1 MKKQAAAKEEGVMK
15 LSNIAIAAAVLFGGA
30 IISQAQMPNRYD
42 HVAQRQVNQQR
53 RIAAGVRQGQL
64 TRGQAFRLERREAAI
79 HREVRTMRAFD
90 HGRLT
95 HPDRRVLYRQQN
107 RMSRRIY
114 RDRRF

>member
-1 MKKQAAAKEEGVMK
+1 MK
-15 LSNIAIAAAVLFGGA
+15 LSTIALTAALLFGGA
-30 IISQAQMPNRYD
+30 ALSQAQLSNRYD
-42 HVAQRQVNQQR
+42 HVAQRQFNQQR
-53 RIAAGVRQGQL
+53 RIAAGIRQGQL

-95 HPDRRVLYRQQN
+95 PGDRRILYRQQN

>member
-1 MKKQAAAKEEGVMK
+1 MK
-15 LSNIAIAAAVLFGGA
+15 LSTIAIAAALVFGGA
-30 IISQAQMPNRYD
+30 AISQAQTPNRYD
-42 HVAQRQVNQQR
+42 HVAQRQINQQH

-64 TRGQAFRLERREAAI
+64 TRGQAFRLERREAGI

-95 HPDRRVLYRQQN
+95 ARDRRVLYHQQN

>member
-1 MKKQAAAKEEGVMK
+1 MK
-15 LSNIAIAAAVLFGGA
+15 LSTIAMAAALLGSAA
-30 IISQAQMPNRYD
+30 ITQAQMPNRYD

-53 RIAAGVRQGQL
+53 RIVAGVRSGQL
-64 TRGQAFRLERREAAI
+64 SRGQAFRLERREAAV
-79 HREVRTMRAFD
+79 HREVRTMRAYD

-95 HPDRRVLYRQQN
+95 PYDRRVLYHQQN

>member
-1 MKKQAAAKEEGVMK
+1 MK
-15 LSNIAIAAAVLFGGA
+15 LSTIAMAAALLGSA
-30 IISQAQMPNRYD
+30 PITQAQMPNRYD

-53 RIAAGVRQGQL
+53 RIVAGVRSGQL
-64 TRGQAFRLERREAAI
+64 SRGQAFRLERREAAV
-79 HREVRTMRAFD
+79 HREVRTMRAYD

-95 HPDRRVLYRQQN
+95 PYDRRVLYHQQN

>member
-1 MKKQAAAKEEGVMK
+1 MK
-15 LSNIAIAAAVLFGGA
+15 LATIALATALFGGA
-30 IISQAQMPNRYD
+30 ALVQAQMPARYG

-53 RIAAGVRQGQL
+53 RIAAGVRNGQL
-64 TRGQAFRLERREAAI
+64 SRGQAIRLERREAGI

-90 HGRLT
+90 RGRLT
-95 HPDRRVLYRQQN
+95 PRDRRVIYRQQN